1 MPINQTLEKLHSMR
15 LTGLAEALT
24 QQLEDPDSSVLS
36 FEERI
41 GWLIDRHWLWRE
53 NQVQARRLK
62 NAHLKDSQACLEDI
76 DYRPA
81 RGLDRSLVRSLATCD
96 WITRH
101 QNLILLGPC
110 GVGKTF
116 LACAF
121 AQQAIRQGHTA
132 FYTRQPVLFRELSM
146 ARADGTLHKL
156 LAKLARVEILIVDDF
171 AMTALAESERRDF
184 LEICEDRYNTRST
197 ILTSQIPIADWHQ
210 QIGDPTLADSILD
223 RLVHNAHRLQ
233 LEGGSMRKR
242 SGGFPRLKRKKAMET
257 AALCKPIQRFADL
270 LRISSTWVLT
280 GLGKLLAALGSF
292 PQFPQPLRLL
302 HTHLYR
308 RFLECQS
315 IQATLTQNGHLAH
328 HEIPSVASLRPGGH
342 FPRIGWPVSPEYAHR
357 PDRLFVGFAWVFR
370 TRLERGG
377 LRAADLGC
385 HSQCQNHDAE

>member
-1 MPINQTLEKLHSMR
+1 MLINQTLQKLHSMR

-41 GWLIDRHWLWRE
+41 GWLIDRHWIWRE
-53 NQVQARRLK
+53 NQAQDRRLK
-62 NAHLKDSQACLEDI
+62 NARLKDSQACLEDI

-96 WITRH
+96 WVTRH
-101 QNLILLGPC
+101 HNLILLGPC

-132 FYTRQPVLFRELSM
+132 FYTRQPQLFRELSM
-146 ARADGTLHKL
+146 ARADGTLHKR
-156 LAKLARVEILIVDDF
+156 LAKLARVDILIVDDF

-223 RLVHNAHRLQ
+223 RLVHNAWKSKVVPCESAWL
-233 LEGGSMRKR
+233 LPKT
-242 SGGFPRLKRKKAMET
+242 KRKKAMET
-257 AALCKPIQRFADL
+257 AALCKPIQRSADL
-270 LRISSTWVLT
+270 LRIPGTWVLT
-280 GLGKLLAALGSF
+280 GLGKLLAVLGSF
-292 PQFPQPLRLL
+292 PQFRTASTTAS
-302 HTHLYR
+302 HTSFW

-315 IQATLTQNGHLAH
+315 IEATLTQNGHLTH

-342 FPRIGWPVSPEYAHR
+342 FPRIGWPVSPEYASSSDEALPR
-357 PDRLFVGFAWVFR
+357 AKPDFS
-370 TRLERGG
+370 
-377 LRAADLGC
+377 RA
-385 HSQCQNHDAE
+385 EP

>member
-1 MPINQTLEKLHSMR
+1 MLINQTLEKLHSMR

-41 GWLIDRHWLWRE
+41 GWLIDRHWIWRE
-53 NQVQARRLK
+53 NQAQARHLK

-121 AQQAIRQGHTA
+121 AQQSIRQGHTA
-132 FYTRQPVLFRELSM
+132 FYTCQPVLFRELSI
-146 ARADGTLHKL
+146 ARADGTLHKR
-156 LAKLARVEILIVDDF
+156 LAKLARVDILIVDDF

-223 RLVHNAHRLQ
+223 RLVHNAHRLD
-233 LEGGSMRKR
+233 LVAWIIPKD
-242 SGGFPRLKRKKAMET
+242 
-257 AALCKPIQRFADL
+257 AL
-270 LRISSTWVLT
+270 SSCFST
-280 GLGKLLAALGSF
+280 
-292 PQFPQPLRLL
+292 
-302 HTHLYR
+302 
-308 RFLECQS
+308 
-315 IQATLTQNGHLAH
+315 
-328 HEIPSVASLRPGGH
+328 PG
-342 FPRIGWPVSPEYAHR
+342 I
-357 PDRLFVGFAWVFR
+357 
-370 TRLERGG
+370 T
-377 LRAADLGC
+377 
-385 HSQCQNHDAE
+385 

>member
-1 MPINQTLEKLHSMR
+1 MLINQTLEKLHSMR

-41 GWLIDRHWLWRE
+41 GWLIDRHWIWRE
-53 NQVQARRLK
+53 NQAQARRLK

-121 AQQAIRQGHTA
+121 AQLAIRQGHTA
-132 FYTRQPVLFRELSM
+132 FYTRQPVLFRELSI
-146 ARADGTLHKL
+146 ARADGTLHKR
-156 LAKLARVEILIVDDF
+156 LAKLARVDILIVDDF

-223 RLVHNAHRLQ
+223 RLVHNAHRLE

-242 SGGFPRLKRKKAMET
+242 LGGGSRLKARRLWKLPPCANPFS
-257 AALCKPIQRFADL
+257 ALQIL
-270 LRISSTWVLT
+270 LRIPRHV
-280 GLGKLLAALGSF
+280 GSHRAWKTARCAR
-292 PQFPQPLRLL
+292 QFPTVPTASTTTS
-302 HTHLYR
+302 HT
-308 RFLECQS
+308 
-315 IQATLTQNGHLAH
+315 
-328 HEIPSVASLRPGGH
+328 SLSE
-342 FPRIGWPVSPEYAHR
+342 VS
-357 PDRLFVGFAWVFR
+357 
-370 TRLERGG
+370 
-377 LRAADLGC
+377 
-385 HSQCQNHDAE
+385 